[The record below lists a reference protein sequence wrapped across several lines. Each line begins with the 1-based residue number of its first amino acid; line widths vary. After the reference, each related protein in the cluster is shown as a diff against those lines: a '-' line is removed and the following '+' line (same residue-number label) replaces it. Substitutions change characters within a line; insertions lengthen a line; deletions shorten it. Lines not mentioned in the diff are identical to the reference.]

1 MEIIVREYRN
11 NVNITLALLQR
22 IGDKDEPNIVFMR
35 NIYLLFCILFWWGVF
50 FFLYLKNLYCTAN
63 VMIAWHINLAHLQ
76 REKFKQLNILFFFN
90 NKTMPVT
97 IYLQSPSS
105 FEVASVK
112 PILIIQGILKIYK
125 TIFCN
130 TCIIYYFIIIFQYT
144 FVTW

>member
-1 MEIIVREYRN
+1 M
-11 NVNITLALLQR
+11 TLALLQTT
-22 IGDKDEPNIVFMR
+22 GYKEEPNIVFMR
-35 NIYLLFCILFWWGVF
+35 NVYTMYMVFFICILFWCSGFFLVF
-50 FFLYLKNLYCTAN
+50 FFYMKNLYCTAN
-63 VMIAWHINLAHLQ
+63 VMIAWYTNLGHLE
-76 REKFKQLNILFFFN
+76 RYVFIQLKMLFFFN

-130 TCIIYYFIIIFQYT
+130 TSIIYYFIIIFQYT